1 MNIRTIGSSLIF
13 SLLLAGSLNAQN
25 YVLEW
30 QSPEGLGLR
39 DYITSEESVW
49 ENDRFDME
57 ADGPEII
64 AMSTSVSPGF
74 VNVYDGLTRNLRWS
88 YTYPL
93 GFDASLIGFYD
104 FDGDG
109 FKEALIEFSRSQIEG
124 RLDIYG
130 FWIVNWQ
137 TSEVELTLGD
147 TTGGEVYFN
156 AFPIDLDLDGNP
168 ELIVNHWDGSVT
180 KIEIWGDGTSI
191 GISGSSPSYRPQTY
205 SLSQNY
211 PNPFNPATK
220 IEYTV
225 QQAGHVTI
233 RVYNLRGEIVR
244 TIVDEQRS
252 MGEYAAVWDGKNETG
267 ISVASGQYFYQ
278 LSVGDFVTSKKLLL
292 LK

>member
-1 MNIRTIGSSLIF
+1 MKTRTVGSSLIF

-30 QSPEGLGLR
+30 QSPEGLRLK
-39 DYITSEESVW
+39 DWVTSEESVW

-57 ADGPEII
+57 SDGPEII
-64 AMSTSVSPGF
+64 AMSLWDTSPAY
-74 VNVYDGLTRNLRWS
+74 VNVYDGLTRELRWS
-88 YTYPL
+88 YTYPI
-93 GFDASLIGFYD
+93 DISADLIGFYD

-109 FKEALIEFSRSQIEG
+109 FKEALIHFTG
-124 RLDIYG
+124 WGPPDIVG
-130 FWIVNWQ
+130 FWIVNLQ

-147 TTGGEVYFN
+147 TTGGEIYFN

-168 ELIVNHWDGSVT
+168 ELIVNHRIGSVDN
-180 KIEIWGDGTSI
+180 IEIWGDGTSV
-191 GISGSSPSYRPQTY
+191 GISGSSPAYSPQTY
-205 SLSQNY
+205 TLSQNY

-220 IEYTV
+220 IEYAV
-225 QQAGHVTI
+225 QQSGHVII

-244 TIVDEQRS
+244 TIVDEQLS
-252 MGEYAAVWDGKNETG
+252 MGEYVAVWDGKNETG